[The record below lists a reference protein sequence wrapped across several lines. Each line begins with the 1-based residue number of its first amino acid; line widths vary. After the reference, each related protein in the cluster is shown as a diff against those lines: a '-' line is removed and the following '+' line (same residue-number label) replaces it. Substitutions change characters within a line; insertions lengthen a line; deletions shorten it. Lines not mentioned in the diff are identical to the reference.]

1 MTESQVVKEK
11 LTEALDLVAELL
23 VAAGYP
29 ERVKDLS
36 ELIDVGEFAIALEN
50 ICSNLDDFECSIPIK
65 AYNLLTEA
73 GVYLK
78 VNSSYWEILKP
89 HITG

>member
-1 MTESQVVKEK
+1 MNESQVVKEK
-11 LTEALDLVAELL
+11 LTEALDLVAESL

-29 ERVKDLS
+29 ERVKDSS
-36 ELIDVGEFAIALEN
+36 ELIDMGEPAIALEN
-50 ICSNLDDFECSIPIK
+50 ICSNLDELECSIPIK
-65 AYNLLTEA
+65 AYDLFAEV